1 MSIAYG
7 NGRTA
12 KFWSNKTIR
21 FDELCDRLRSPI
33 YTSETAEEYP
43 KLPKG
48 QRDDIKDK
56 GGFVAG
62 HLRDNRRQA
71 NKVVCRSMLVYDLD
85 NIETEFLQNIGSKIS
100 NKGCYYTTHSHTPEH
115 PRARM
120 IIPVSRDMSPDEF
133 NAAARYYA
141 QDNGFISM
149 LDPCSFS
156 PHQLMYWPTC
166 PSNGEYLFDTIE
178 GDWLDPDTI
187 FAKHPNWRDC
197 SLLLPHRRKARHPTI
212 M

>member
-1 MSIAYG
+1 MRDLSIAYG

-62 HLRDNRRQA
+62 HLRDNRRAEHRQ
-71 NKVVCRSMLVYDLD
+71 
-85 NIETEFLQNIGSKIS
+85 QNFQQG
-100 NKGCYYTTHSHTPEH
+100 
-115 PRARM
+115 
-120 IIPVSRDMSPDEF
+120 
-133 NAAARYYA
+133 
-141 QDNGFISM
+141 
-149 LDPCSFS
+149 
-156 PHQLMYWPTC
+156 
-166 PSNGEYLFDTIE
+166 
-178 GDWLDPDTI
+178 
-187 FAKHPNWRDC
+187 
-197 SLLLPHRRKARHPTI
+197 LLLHHPQPHPGASEGENDYSGQP
-212 M
+212 

>member
-1 MSIAYG
+1 MRDLSIAYG

-62 HLRDNRRQA
+62 HLRDNRQIMWCA
-71 NKVVCRSMLVYDLD
+71 VPCWYMTLTTLKQSFCRTLAAKFPTRAA
-85 NIETEFLQNIGSKIS
+85 I
-100 NKGCYYTTHSHTPEH
+100 TPPTAT
-115 PRARM
+115 PRSIRG
-120 IIPVSRDMSPDEF
+120 RE
-133 NAAARYYA
+133 
-141 QDNGFISM
+141 
-149 LDPCSFS
+149 
-156 PHQLMYWPTC
+156 
-166 PSNGEYLFDTIE
+166 
-178 GDWLDPDTI
+178 
-187 FAKHPNWRDC
+187 
-197 SLLLPHRRKARHPTI
+197 
-212 M
+212 

>member
-1 MSIAYG
+1 MRDLSIAYG

-62 HLRDNRRQA
+62 HLRGNRRQA

-141 QDNGFISM
+141 QD
-149 LDPCSFS
+149 L
-156 PHQLMYWPTC
+156 
-166 PSNGEYLFDTIE
+166 
-178 GDWLDPDTI
+178 
-187 FAKHPNWRDC
+187 
-197 SLLLPHRRKARHPTI
+197 SLIHI
-212 M
+212 

>member
-1 MSIAYG
+1 MRDLSIAYG

-62 HLRDNRRQA
+62 HLRGNPQPYPGA
-71 NKVVCRSMLVYDLD
+71 S
-85 NIETEFLQNIGSKIS
+85 E
-100 NKGCYYTTHSHTPEH
+100 
-115 PRARM
+115 
-120 IIPVSRDMSPDEF
+120 
-133 NAAARYYA
+133 
-141 QDNGFISM
+141 
-149 LDPCSFS
+149 
-156 PHQLMYWPTC
+156 
-166 PSNGEYLFDTIE
+166 GENDYSSQ
-178 GDWLDPDTI
+178 P
-187 FAKHPNWRDC
+187 
-197 SLLLPHRRKARHPTI
+197 
-212 M
+212 

>member
-1 MSIAYG
+1 MRDLSIAYG

-100 NKGCYYTTHSHTPEH
+100 NKGCYYTKSE
-115 PRARM
+115 
-120 IIPVSRDMSPDEF
+120 
-133 NAAARYYA
+133 
-141 QDNGFISM
+141 
-149 LDPCSFS
+149 
-156 PHQLMYWPTC
+156 
-166 PSNGEYLFDTIE
+166 
-178 GDWLDPDTI
+178 
-187 FAKHPNWRDC
+187 AKR
-197 SLLLPHRRKARHPTI
+197 S
-212 M
+212 

>member
-12 KFWSNKTIR
+12 KFWTKKTIR
-21 FDELCDRLRSPI
+21 VDELCDKLRSPI

-85 NIETEFLQNIGSKIS
+85 NIETEFLQNIRSIIS
-100 NKGCYYTTHSHTPEH
+100 N
-115 PRARM
+115 
-120 IIPVSRDMSPDEF
+120 
-133 NAAARYYA
+133 
-141 QDNGFISM
+141 
-149 LDPCSFS
+149 
-156 PHQLMYWPTC
+156 
-166 PSNGEYLFDTIE
+166 
-178 GDWLDPDTI
+178 
-187 FAKHPNWRDC
+187 
-197 SLLLPHRRKARHPTI
+197 
-212 M
+212 